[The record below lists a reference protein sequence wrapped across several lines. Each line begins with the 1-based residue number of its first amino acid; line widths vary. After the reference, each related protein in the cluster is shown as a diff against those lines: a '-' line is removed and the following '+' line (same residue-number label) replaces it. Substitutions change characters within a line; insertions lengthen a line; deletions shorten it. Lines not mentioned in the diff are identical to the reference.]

1 MLVANRRTQELE
13 KEEWTDKVFTGDNPR
28 TTAAMAQEAGKR
40 DEIANPKKAS
50 RIVRV
55 SKSVQSAGL
64 QRSAVARAAP
74 SLADTVDEKHLK
86 DIRRVL
92 RRKYA
97 SRSNLH
103 RIFGQWDKGDKGGID
118 AQDLFN
124 GLNKIGIA
132 VTLDEA
138 AALHAAATQTDTDPN
153 LSLQEFSDL
162 LFSTDETLNVNLK
175 GMAPTDREQEALLRQ
190 SMQNSMANRTID
202 LKTLDKPS
210 LDKLRLRNQ
219 WRAVLQRNLQNITKD
234 LLVVDSE
241 KTHQADPRELMKVLE
256 KRAQMSTSMKYDE
269 EKRSELHEYLMMFQD
284 EQTGKI
290 RYVDMA
296 ADLRSFNYDL
306 ETNEGILPK
315 TPNSIS
321 SGRHSYFGAAVQRNV
336 FNDDYVVLDSQSVP
350 ANKLE
355 AIERHMHRVN
365 RHLVDKFGDKAKF
378 ETYLR
383 ERVDADKSGNISV
396 DEFKILIK
404 DCLAEEVI
412 SRRLTKKDL
421 EGFLS
426 AFKYN
431 RHGATD
437 ISSIAPIVFEKDSNK
452 LTVALS
458 TKSRANPPPGF
469 VNQDLQDKEG

>member
-13 KEEWTDKVFTGDNPR
+13 KEEWTDKVFTGDNAR

-175 GMAPTDREQEALLRQ
+175 GMALTDREQEALLRQ

-202 LKTLDKPS
+202 LKTLDQPS

-219 WRAVLQRNLQNITKD
+219 WRAVL
-234 LLVVDSE
+234 
-241 KTHQADPRELMKVLE
+241 
-256 KRAQMSTSMKYDE
+256 
-269 EKRSELHEYLMMFQD
+269 
-284 EQTGKI
+284 
-290 RYVDMA
+290 
-296 ADLRSFNYDL
+296 
-306 ETNEGILPK
+306 
-315 TPNSIS
+315 
-321 SGRHSYFGAAVQRNV
+321 
-336 FNDDYVVLDSQSVP
+336 
-350 ANKLE
+350 
-355 AIERHMHRVN
+355 
-365 RHLVDKFGDKAKF
+365 
-378 ETYLR
+378 
-383 ERVDADKSGNISV
+383 
-396 DEFKILIK
+396 
-404 DCLAEEVI
+404 
-412 SRRLTKKDL
+412 
-421 EGFLS
+421 
-426 AFKYN
+426 
-431 RHGATD
+431 
-437 ISSIAPIVFEKDSNK
+437 
-452 LTVALS
+452 
-458 TKSRANPPPGF
+458 
-469 VNQDLQDKEG
+469 